1 MAAVE
6 GQGSVET
13 MRRVL
18 SYLAAERRRL
28 RSRAA
33 DSVELEANRLAIA
46 AMRWHLERAL
56 SQEHARVRE
65 RQRP

>member
-6 GQGSVET
+6 ERGCVET

-28 RSRAA
+28 YARGA
-33 DSVELEANRLAIA
+33 DQVELEANRLAIA
-46 AMRWHLERAL
+46 AMRWHLDRAL
-56 SQEHARVRE
+56 GEEDPVRE
-65 RQRP
+65 PQLP